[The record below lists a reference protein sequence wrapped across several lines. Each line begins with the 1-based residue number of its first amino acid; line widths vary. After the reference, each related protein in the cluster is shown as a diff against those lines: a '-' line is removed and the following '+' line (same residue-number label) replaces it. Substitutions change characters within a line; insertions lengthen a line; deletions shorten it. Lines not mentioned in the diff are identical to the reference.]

1 MPNCQD
7 HTEQNE
13 DVDLYSRRDE
23 LQDPNSN
30 KETSMERPTESTSQI
45 RIRNFSKEK
54 CTSQIGQ
61 SKLSLPKP
69 VAASSAPL
77 FDAYSESAR
86 LNDDDD
92 IQGMQIWLKFFLF

>member
-23 LQDPNSN
+23 PQDPNSSR
-30 KETSMERPTESTSQI
+30 KTSMERPTESTS
-45 RIRNFSKEK
+45 RIA
-54 CTSQIGQ
+54 Q

-77 FDAYSESAR
+77 FDAYSESSR
-86 LNDDDD
+86 LDDDD
-92 IQGMQIWLKFFLF
+92 IQGTF